1 MTSDARSAAR
11 SAPHPVFTIR
21 PVADGEWEAWE
32 AIDALAFGEEEPPEH
47 REFGRAIR
55 EPERCIGVFD
65 GARPVGSSASFGF
78 SMTVPGGA
86 AVPVAGVTAVG
97 MLPTHRRRGALRAM
111 MRYQLDDLYE
121 NGGEA
126 VAALTASEPAIYGR
140 FGYGLATWAM
150 SLRSSRV
157 GDASGLP
164 RPDPAVR
171 LRLADP
177 LEALPDCLKVF
188 RELAPTRPGFIART
202 GAWERR
208 KLLDAP
214 DRRNGASPLRCVVAE
229 RDGHVRGYAYYAT
242 AASWTAADNANG
254 TTRVRECL
262 ATDPATRVALWR
274 YLFDLDLMRTVAVAS
289 LPVDDPLLH
298 LLADPRAAE
307 PALSDD
313 LFVRLVDVGRA
324 LASRTYAAPVDLVL
338 EVADEFCPWNA
349 GRWRLSG
356 DASGARCERTSDA
369 ADVALDVRELGSL
382 FLGGVSASAL
392 AGAGRIDEVRAGAV
406 GRLGRAFRSDV
417 APWLSMGF

>member
-1 MTSDARSAAR
+1 MTSDTRSAL
-11 SAPHPVFTIR
+11 TIR

-32 AIDALAFGEEEPPEH
+32 AIDALAFGEEEPAEH
-47 REFGRAIR
+47 REFWKAIR
-55 EPERCIGVFD
+55 EPERCIGAFD
-65 GARPVGSSASFGF
+65 RGRPVGSTAAFGF

-97 MLPTHRRRGALRAM
+97 MLPTHRRQGGLRAM

-126 VAALTASEPAIYGR
+126 IAALTASEPAIYGR

-150 SLRSSRV
+150 SLRSTRV

-177 LEALPDCLKVF
+177 VEALPDCLKVF
-188 RELAPTRPGFIART
+188 RELMPTRPGFIART

-214 DRRNGASPLRCVVAE
+214 DKRDGASPLRCVVAE
-229 RDGHVRGYAYYAT
+229 RDGQVRGYAYYAT
-242 AASWTAADNANG
+242 AAAWTDADNANG

-262 ATDPATRVALWR
+262 ATDPATRAALWR

-289 LPVDDPLLH
+289 LPVDDPLPH

-307 PALSDD
+307 PALADD

-324 LASRTYAAPVDLVL
+324 LASRTYAVPVDVVL

-369 ADVALDVRELGSL
+369 AEAALGVRELGSL
-382 FLGGVSASAL
+382 FLGGVSASSL
-392 AGAGRIDEVRAGAV
+392 AAAGRIDEVRAGAV
-406 GRLGRAFRSDV
+406 ERMSPAFRSDA